1 MSDRLP
7 PMTPDRPPLWRSA
20 PPWVRLAAAFLIAVP
35 IGEALFGA
43 FLPSGPGESI
53 AYGIRLLIEG
63 GALAWAAGSATLA
76 PRVRTVLRVLGVV
89 SLAAGAVDLV
99 NAVGA
104 ALGLPLIPQSA
115 LIAVTACSYLFS
127 IVQLWLP
134 LANLKRGER
143 MVFTL
148 DMIVS
153 IGGISALLWVLVTR
167 PLNSAGV
174 EPAWLV
180 LVYGLGQIVQL
191 AGPTVLVTR
200 GVGYPSRRA
209 LWFFIAGQASYVP
222 VLLLAQ
228 YYEGGV
234 IRGTRVIDAIYFTSV
249 IFTLLSAVAYRT
261 DTPDETP
268 ERLVPA
274 FALVN
279 PFLLATPLLVSGG
292 LLAALYAGAADQVWP
307 LAHLLALLAGLLVI
321 RTWRSEAERAR
332 LLEAE
337 ASELAR
343 LATSKN
349 AALGRLAGGIAH
361 EFNNLMQVV
370 IGHADL
376 AAAVAPPRS
385 PLRAD
390 LSQIR
395 TAAER
400 AALLTS
406 QLLHF
411 SGRQVKRQHRLDL
424 AASVTS
430 ADVESGLPAEIAV
443 ELDLATVPPIHADPV
458 QIRQLIGELVSNAR
472 DAMPLGGRLTIS
484 VAQIRVDGPI
494 PGAVLLIPPG
504 RYAVID
510 VRDTGPGIPAEAL
523 AKVFEPFYSTR
534 REKGRAGL
542 GLAAVYGIVAS
553 HQGGIA
559 VDAVP
564 EGGTRVRVFF
574 PCAEAES
581 RSAAAS

>member
-1 MSDRLP
+1 
-7 PMTPDRPPLWRSA
+7 MTPDRPPLWRAA
-20 PPWVRLAAAFLIAVP
+20 PLWVHLAAAFLVAVP

-43 FLPSGPGESI
+43 FAPSGPGESA
-53 AYGIRLLIEG
+53 AYGLRLLIEG
-63 GALAWAAGSATLA
+63 SAFAWAARAAALA
-76 PRVRTVLRVLGVV
+76 PRVRTVLLALGVI
-89 SLAAGAVDLV
+89 SLATGAADLLNAAGS
-99 NAVGA
+99 
-104 ALGLPLIPQSA
+104 ALGLPVIPQSA
-115 LIAVTACSYLFS
+115 LLAVTACSYLFS

-134 LANLKRGER
+134 LAPLKRGER
-143 MVFTL
+143 TVFAL
-148 DMIVS
+148 DMVVS

-167 PLNSAGV
+167 PFDTSGV
-174 EPAWLV
+174 GPAWLV
-180 LVYGLGQIVQL
+180 LVYGVGQIVQL

-209 LWFFIAGQASYVP
+209 LWFLIAGQAAYVP

-234 IRGTRVIDAIYFTSV
+234 IRGTRLIDAIYFTSV
-249 IFTLLSAVAYRT
+249 IFTLLAAVAYRT
-261 DTPDETP
+261 DTPDDAP

-292 LLAALYAGAADQVWP
+292 LLAALYAGGSGQVWL
-307 LAHLLALLAGLLVI
+307 LAHLLAVLAMLLVV
-321 RTWRSEAERAR
+321 RMWRSETERAR
-332 LLEAE
+332 LIESE

-343 LATSKN
+343 LASSKN

-424 AASVTS
+424 AASVTA
-430 ADVESGLPAEIAV
+430 ADLESGLPAEITLQ
-443 ELDLATVPPIHADPV
+443 LDLATVPSIHADPV

-472 DAMPLGGRLTIS
+472 DAMPLGGCLTVS
-484 VAQIRVDGPI
+484 VAQVRVDRPI

-510 VRDTGPGIPAEAL
+510 VRDTGPGIPPDAL
-523 AKVFEPFYSTR
+523 AQVFEPFYSTR

-574 PCAEAES
+574 PCATTES
-581 RSAAAS
+581 RAAAAS